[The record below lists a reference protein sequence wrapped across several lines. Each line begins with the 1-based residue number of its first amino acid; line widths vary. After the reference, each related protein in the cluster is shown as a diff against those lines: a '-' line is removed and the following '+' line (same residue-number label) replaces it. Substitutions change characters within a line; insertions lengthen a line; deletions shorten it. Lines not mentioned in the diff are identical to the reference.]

1 MYYILF
7 HLKQYMYREGGVSVV
22 HQRGITAD
30 DLDEGVPAAV
40 LNSRAASQV
49 FSEEEALGKIL
60 EIEGQPFQVV
70 GIVGTGEED
79 VKEAFVLVPE
89 TIWPLLYQYEEPKSV
104 MIRTETEERSAADYA
119 ARVLNSILPQNSPSL
134 YMVQ

>member
-104 MIRTETEERSAADYA
+104 VIRTETEERSAADYA